1 MKIHPQKTLK
11 HYVLKLSPNSLYTT
25 VPTYIMLDYPI
36 NYPNVI
42 KIYIIHTLYTM
53 VSVDKLQI

>member
-1 MKIHPQKTLK
+1 MKIYPQKTLK

-36 NYPNVI
+36 TYPNVI
-42 KIYIIHTLYTM
+42 KIYILHTL
-53 VSVDKLQI
+53 